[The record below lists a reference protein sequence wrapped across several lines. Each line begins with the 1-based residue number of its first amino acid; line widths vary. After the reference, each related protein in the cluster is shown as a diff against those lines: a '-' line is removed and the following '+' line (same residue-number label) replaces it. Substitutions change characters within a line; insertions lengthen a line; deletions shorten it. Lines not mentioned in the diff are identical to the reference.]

1 MIASASEG
9 GAPGRSSG
17 PAVRWLD
24 GAASML
30 AGAAAVGASLCL
42 LAMVAIVAY
51 HIFSRYVLAESP
63 AWANELAQVLTIYF
77 SLLGAAYA
85 YRCDLHIGMRLVRDR
100 FTGRARR
107 VHELGLDVAVGA
119 FGLAMVWWGGE
130 LVGRMTGQTL
140 PGTGLAVAWQY
151 LPLPICGGLLA
162 VFSIEKMAVGHRS
175 TTSDLEATA

>member
-1 MIASASEG
+1 MIGSASEG
-9 GAPGRSSG
+9 GAPGRSPG
-17 PAVRWLD
+17 PAGRWLER
-24 GAASML
+24 ASSIL

-85 YRCDLHIGMRLVRDR
+85 YRCDLHIGMQLVRDR
-100 FTGRARR
+100 FAGGVRR
-107 VHELGLDVAVGA
+107 VYDLLLDVAVGG

-162 VFSIEKMAVGHRS
+162 VFSAEKIIVGHRS
-175 TTSDLEATA
+175 RPEGVEATA